1 MLFRDNYFFKYKH
14 KLVKVSI
21 ASDKWNHDF
30 NKTLIIPKKTTE
42 KELKEILEQ
51 SLRPVEITSII
62 EERVLCL
69 INPEEEMVR
78 RNEKN
83 IIDDV
88 WKDGIEFSVAV
99 YFSRKKTAYFSIVGD
114 WKTTESEIRELMS
127 FLCLDVYEV
136 HVDEIGDCWVKRE

>member
-1 MLFRDNYFFKYKH
+1 
-14 KLVKVSI
+14 VSI
-21 ASDKWNHDF
+21 ASDKWNHHF

-51 SLRPVEITSII
+51 SLGPLEIISII

-78 RNEKN
+78 RNEQN

-136 HVDEIGDCWVKRE
+136 HVDEIGDC

>member
-1 MLFRDNYFFKYKH
+1 M
-14 KLVKVSI
+14 
-21 ASDKWNHDF
+21 
-30 NKTLIIPKKTTE
+30 IIPKKTTE

-51 SLRPVEITSII
+51 SLGPLEIISII

-136 HVDEIGDCWVKRE
+136 HVDEIGDC

>member
-1 MLFRDNYFFKYKH
+1 MLFRDNYFFKHKH

-51 SLRPVEITSII
+51 SLGPVEIISII

-69 INPEEEMVR
+69 INQKKKWYDEMKKILLMMSGKMVL
-78 RNEKN
+78 NLVLLYIFQE
-83 IIDDV
+83 
-88 WKDGIEFSVAV
+88 
-99 YFSRKKTAYFSIVGD
+99 RKQLIFQ
-114 WKTTESEIRELMS
+114 
-127 FLCLDVYEV
+127 
-136 HVDEIGDCWVKRE
+136 